1 MATFKYYDG
10 TKYNRITGGLVPKTT
25 KTTSDTETY
34 SCNYVNNEVDKLLP
48 ENSKTTGTTNTYS
61 CDYINSL
68 DEKIL
73 DIYSTSE
80 QIIGTWLGK
89 PLYRK
94 VIEYTFLE
102 ANIANAVTTIPNLE
116 YFTKIEG
123 FFVEGFN
130 RFLVPYSY
138 NNEGINCYTSNNT
151 LYEVHNYSFPN
162 NKTAFITIEYTKTTD

>member
-1 MATFKYYDG
+1 MQKINFTDFPSTDTPINASNLNQLQTSIVNSINEIN
-10 TKYNRITGGLVPKTT
+10 NRF
-25 KTTSDTETY
+25 TY
-34 SCNYVNNEVDKLLP
+34 S
-48 ENSKTTGTTNTYS
+48 TN
-61 CDYINSL
+61 
-68 DEKIL
+68 
-73 DIYSTSE
+73 E

-102 ANIANAVTTIPNLE
+102 ANIDNAVTTIPNLE

-123 FFVEGFN
+123 FFVEGIN

-138 NNEGINCYTSNNT
+138 NNEAINCYTSDNV

>member
-1 MATFKYYDG
+1 MLI
-10 TKYNRITGGLVPKTT
+10 RKTQQPSEFADNQIHDT
-25 KTTSDTETY
+25 YSTSTTDTY
-34 SCNYVNNEVDKLLP
+34 SCNYINNKL
-48 ENSKTTGTTNTYS
+48 
-61 CDYINSL
+61 
-68 DEKIL
+68 
-73 DIYSTSE
+73 IYSKNE
-80 QIIGTWLGK
+80 QVIGTWLGK

-102 ANIANAVTTIPNLE
+102 ANTPNAVTTIPNLE

-123 FFVEGFN
+123 FFIEGIN

-138 NNEGINCYTSNNT
+138 NNEAINCYTSNNV

>member
-1 MATFKYYDG
+1 MILRKTQQPSEFADNQIHDA
-10 TKYNRITGGLVPKTT
+10 YNTSTT
-25 KTTSDTETY
+25 DTY
-34 SCNYVNNEVDKLLP
+34 SCNYVNNKL
-48 ENSKTTGTTNTYS
+48 
-61 CDYINSL
+61 
-68 DEKIL
+68 
-73 DIYSTSE
+73 IYSKNE
-80 QIIGTWLGK
+80 QVIGAWLGK

-102 ANIANAVTTIPNLE
+102 ANTANAVATIPNLE

-123 FFVEGFN
+123 FFIEGIN

-138 NNEGINCYTSNNT
+138 NNEAINCYTSNNT

>member
-1 MATFKYYDG
+1 MVQPLVKAKGDTGATGPKGEPGSTGDTLPIGAIVEYDG
-10 TKYNRITGGLVPKTT
+10 TTVPEGYEKV
-25 KTTSDTETY
+25 SDGNF
-34 SCNYVNNEVDKLLP
+34 SN
-48 ENSKTTGTTNTYS
+48 
-61 CDYINSL
+61 
-68 DEKIL
+68 
-73 DIYSTSE
+73 IYSTNE

-123 FFVEGFN
+123 FFVEGIN

-138 NNEGINCYTSNNT
+138 NNEAINCYTSNNT

-162 NKTAFITIEYTKTTD
+162 NKTAFITIEYTKTTDQKGSVL

>member
-1 MATFKYYDG
+1 MSKLL
-10 TKYNRITGGLVPKTT
+10 RKTQQPSEFADNQIHDAYST
-25 KTTSDTETY
+25 STTDTY
-34 SCNYVNNEVDKLLP
+34 SCNYINNKF
-48 ENSKTTGTTNTYS
+48 TYS
-61 CDYINSL
+61 L
-68 DEKIL
+68 E
-73 DIYSTSE
+73 E
-80 QIIGTWLGK
+80 QVIGTWLGK

-102 ANIANAVTTIPNLE
+102 ANTPNAVTTIPNLE

-123 FFVEGFN
+123 FFVEGIN

-138 NNEGINCYTSNNT
+138 NNEAINCYTSNNT